1 MLLEKK
7 QKVNRKTWSTWY
19 DMIKRCYNPKY
30 KRYFAYGGRG
40 ISVCKEWR
48 ESYDNF
54 FKDMGDKPDG
64 YTIERINND
73 GNYEP
78 SNCKWATPKE
88 QAQNRRPNRNIMFNG
103 KTQNISQWCQ
113 ELGISHSAL
122 AKRLRT
128 WDLATALTTKRLE
141 QFVRNPNGN

>member
-7 QKVNRKTWSTWY
+7 PKVNRKTWSTWY

-40 ISVCKEWR
+40 ISVCKEWK

-54 FKDMGDKPDG
+54 LKDMGDKPDG
-64 YTIERINND
+64 YSIDRINND

-78 SNCKWATPKE
+78 SNCRWATPKE
-88 QAQNRRPNRNIMFNG
+88 QAENRRTNRNITYNG
-103 KTQNISQWCQ
+103 TTRTVSQWARIVGISQN
-113 ELGISHSAL
+113 AL
-122 AKRLRT
+122 TKRLIF
-128 WDLATALTTKRLE
+128 WELEKALTTKRLE